1 MTEPTRFIFTDTFHR
16 MVWVGRDFRDHVVPT
31 LPSWADCSESHPAW
45 PWTHLFCRLCSG
57 TGRPQLLNSI
67 YLFSF
72 CKSNPKF
79 TGMLHVVNKS
89 NFFVYFKEKN
99 QWKGSLVKRK
109 YNLRGFGLVSFFRL
123 FPSPELVW
131 LTLNCIHTRFCTHL
145 QNAGFSICCCLFFL
159 FLFRWL
165 LGSPVADFSHRL
177 GDIREVVTYPRAS
190 ANLWF
195 SGQHCEALGHKE
207 VK

>member
-89 NFFVYFKEKN
+89 NFFVYFKEK
-99 QWKGSLVKRK
+99 KSMKRK
-109 YNLRGFGLVSFFRL
+109 FSEKKIQFKGFWVGFFLQIVSFPRTCVAYL
-123 FPSPELVW
+123 EL
-131 LTLNCIHTRFCTHL
+131 H
-145 QNAGFSICCCLFFL
+145 
-159 FLFRWL
+159 
-165 LGSPVADFSHRL
+165 SHQIL
-177 GDIREVVTYPRAS
+177 YTS
-190 ANLWF
+190 SKCWF
-195 SGQHCEALGHKE
+195 
-207 VK
+207 